1 MPGRT
6 DRSGRQSGGTQ
17 STQTQGSAELPEYEP
32 AAYPLTSKG
41 KIELNG
47 LLSRHPLHNLEGH
60 ITQAIDIL
68 TENVGAVNDNY
79 HTNLTYLTQRKAR
92 LAKLESKDASAETIE
107 AEREA
112 IEALEEK
119 VNAQKEEVDKM
130 TAEMEKHVRKM
141 IDTQAHLSQTRE
153 TLSELARSSNN
164 ATQSSHHHSNSD
176 DEDPSTFDPTD
187 PSNTHSTPSA
197 TSYINTFRTALST
210 KRDRYASHSLK
221 ARYSNNNAY
230 REFYR
235 LRHDA
240 QHPDGTTPVPH
251 QDTWF
256 PDPTRAQPGDTAGLQ
271 RGGAD
276 DDDDDDLAIVQE
288 NIPTRCPVTMREF
301 IDPVT
306 AQKCHHSFERSAIL
320 ELIDASSL
328 RVMPAPGSQAG
339 GTNNPTMGGGTGAE
353 VIDIN
358 DDPAQSQANRG
369 AAGAGRGRG
378 RAPLGEKA
386 VRCPLP
392 GCEQIL
398 RQEDLYTDKHLVWK
412 IKKRQEMERR
422 AALEEDEEDEDGG
435 RGGGRE
441 AVELSSGAEMD
452 GDQEE
457 VRTGTARG
465 RKVKGERRTVG
476 PE

>member
-17 STQTQGSAELPEYEP
+17 STQTQGSTELPEYEP

-47 LLSRHPLHNLEGH
+47 LLSRHPLQNLEEH

-92 LAKLESKDASAETIE
+92 LAKLESKDASADTIE

-153 TLSELARSSNN
+153 TLSELARSSGN

-187 PSNTHSTPSA
+187 PSNTRSTPSA
-197 TSYINTFRTALST
+197 TSYINTFRTTLTS

-221 ARYSNNNAY
+221 ARYSNNNSY

-240 QHPDGTTPVPH
+240 QHPDGTPVPH

-256 PDPTRAQPGDTAGLQ
+256 PDPTRGQPGDTAALH

-288 NIPTRCPVTMREF
+288 NIPTRCQITMREF
-301 IDPVT
+301 TDPVT
-306 AQKCHHSFERSAIL
+306 AQKCHHSFERAAIL

-328 RVMPAPGSQAG
+328 R
-339 GTNNPTMGGGTGAE
+339 
-353 VIDIN
+353 
-358 DDPAQSQANRG
+358 
-369 AAGAGRGRG
+369 
-378 RAPLGEKA
+378 A

-392 GCEQIL
+392 GCEQIMT
-398 RQEDLYTDKHLVWK
+398 QGDLYTDRNLVRK
-412 IKKRQEMERR
+412 IKRQQEMERR
-422 AALEEDEEDEDGG
+422 AALEEDEEEGG
-435 RGGGRE
+435 GPRGRE
-441 AVELSSGAEMD
+441 AVELSSGAEGD
-452 GDQEE
+452 GDEEE

-465 RKVKGERRTVG
+465 RRVKGERRTVG